1 MSARSKSGKGKTKG
15 ASITQSAR
23 AGLQMPVGRI
33 QRYMRQGNYASHIAK
48 LGGVYMAAVLEYCTA
63 EILELAGNA
72 CKDNGRKTITPR
84 HIMLAIKND
93 EELSQLLSNV
103 TIRNSGVLPNIHQS
117 LIPAKKG
124 KGKSKK

>member
-1 MSARSKSGKGKTKG
+1 MSARGRSGKGKSRGSGGT
-15 ASITQSAR
+15 TQTAR
-23 AGLQMPVGRI
+23 AGLQMPVARI
-33 QRYMRQGNYASHIAK
+33 QRYMRNGNYTKHIAK

-93 EELSQLLSNV
+93 EELSQLLSEMLVYYQIFIN
-103 TIRNSGVLPNIHQS
+103 H
-117 LIPAKKG
+117 
-124 KGKSKK
+124 